1 MGWLNPEKPTRPSRA
16 DAFFLFRGS
25 LKPAVISKNVKEI
38 GRDLLRRSLKWGG
51 LIQKSLLD
59 PSGSMPF
66 FVSWLTETCGFESPR
81 NKKSLPV
88 SSGRLF
94 WLAER
99 EGFEPPV
106 PLGTSVFKTGAFNRS
121 ATSPLRGAK
130 LTNMFELEQALRE

>member
-1 MGWLNPEKPTRPSRA
+1 
-16 DAFFLFRGS
+16 
-25 LKPAVISKNVKEI
+25 
-38 GRDLLRRSLKWGG
+38 
-51 LIQKSLLD
+51 
-59 PSGSMPF
+59 MPF
-66 FVSWLTETCGFESPR
+66 FVPQLTETCGFESLR
-81 NKKSLPV
+81 NKKSLPNY
-88 SSGRLF
+88 GRLF